1 MSRSFT
7 PSLAEGGV
15 LRTLSADELNKR
27 QDSFQGVD
35 ADQVVVTAQLLWW
48 RGCKVEQEFN
58 DLNDPRME

>member
-1 MSRSFT
+1 MSRSIT

-35 ADQVVVTAQLLWW
+35 ADQVGVTAQLLWW
-48 RGCKVEQEFN
+48 RGCKVEQSFN
-58 DLNDPRME
+58 DLYDPRME